1 MSNQPTHIVYHV
13 REGNDFNN
21 KGYWTRVGAA
31 WAHQDGKGFNVQLT
45 LSPLDG
51 RLVLRTADAK
61 PQPEQQEQGA

>member
-13 REGNDFNN
+13 REGNDFN

-45 LSPLDG
+45 LTPLDG

-61 PQPEQQEQGA
+61 PQPEQNEQSA